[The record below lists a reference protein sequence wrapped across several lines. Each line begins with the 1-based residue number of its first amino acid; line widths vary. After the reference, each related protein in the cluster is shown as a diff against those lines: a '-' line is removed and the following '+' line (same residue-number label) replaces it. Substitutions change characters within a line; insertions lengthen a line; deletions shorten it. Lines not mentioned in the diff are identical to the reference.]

1 MSQIIGF
8 FPLLNNVQKYISENY
23 AASLSDKD
31 KYGQL
36 RTYID
41 KYLYDH
47 DYMVEGMSFK
57 QLSDKLYCEMAEY
70 SILTKFLGREDI
82 EEIVKVAIEN
92 GIEIIPIPGACA
104 FVNALIA
111 SGLSSKEFSFI
122 GFLSAIKKEKTT
134 SLRKYI
140 YLISK

>member
-41 KYLYDH
+41 KY
-47 DYMVEGMSFK
+47 
-57 QLSDKLYCEMAEY
+57 
-70 SILTKFLGREDI
+70 
-82 EEIVKVAIEN
+82 
-92 GIEIIPIPGACA
+92 
-104 FVNALIA
+104 
-111 SGLSSKEFSFI
+111 
-122 GFLSAIKKEKTT
+122 
-134 SLRKYI
+134 
-140 YLISK
+140 